1 MKRNIVLKGG
11 TSIVEQLD
19 TITSIST
26 PMGEGAIGIVRLSGH
41 DAVEIA
47 DKLYKGKHLLKDVP
61 THTINYGHIIDPE
74 TEEVVEEV
82 MVSVLRAPRT
92 FTREDIVEI
101 NCHGGILT
109 INRVLELTMTYGA
122 RMAEP
127 GEYTKRAFLNGR
139 IDLSQAE
146 AVMDFI
152 RSKTDRASKVAM
164 NQIEGRLSDLVKRQ
178 RQSILEILAQVE
190 VNIDYPEYDDVEDAT
205 TEFLLERSQE
215 IKQEIQKL
223 LDTGVQGKIMREGL
237 STVIVGKPNVG
248 KSSMLNNLIQ
258 DNKAIVTE
266 VAGTTRDVLEEYV
279 NVRGVP
285 LRLVDTAGIRET
297 EDIVERIGVERSRKA
312 LSEADLILF
321 VLNYNEP
328 LTEDDRKLYE
338 VIKNEDAIVI
348 INKTDLEQRIDLA
361 EVETMVGDMPIIQ
374 TSMLQQQGIDEL
386 EIQIRDLFFGGEV
399 QSQDM
404 TYVSNSRHISLLKQA
419 KNAIQDAIDAAEMGV
434 PMDMVQIDLT
444 RTWEI
449 LGEIIGESA
458 SEELIDQLFSQFCLG
473 K

>member
-1 MKRNIVLKGG
+1 M
-11 TSIVEQLD
+11 EQLD

-26 PMGEGAIGIVRLSGH
+26 PMGEGAIGIVRLSGR
-41 DAVEIA
+41 DAIEVA
-47 DKLYKGKHLLKDVP
+47 DKLYKGKHALKDVD
-61 THTINYGHIIDPE
+61 THTIHYGHIIDPA
-74 TEEVVEEV
+74 TQDVVEEV
-82 MVSVLRAPRT
+82 MVSVLRTPRT

-109 INRVLELTMTYGA
+109 INRVLELTMTHGA
-122 RMAEP
+122 RLAEP

-164 NQIEGRLSDLVKRQ
+164 NQIEGRLSDMIKRQ
-178 RQSILEILAQVE
+178 RQSILEVLAQVE

-205 TEFLLERSQE
+205 TDFLLKRAR
-215 IKQEIQKL
+215 EIQSQIQQL
-223 LDTGVQGKIMREGL
+223 LNTGVQGKIMREGL

-328 LTEDDRKLYE
+328 LTEEDRQLYE
-338 VIKNEDAIVI
+338 VIKHEDAIVI
-348 INKTDLEQRIDLA
+348 VNKTDLERRLNID
-361 EVETMVGDMPIIQ
+361 EVKEMVGTMPVIE
-374 TSMLQQQGIDEL
+374 TSMLKQEGIDEL
-386 EIQIRDLFFGGEV
+386 ELQIRDLFFGGDI

-419 KNAIQDAIDAAEMGV
+419 QQAIQDAIDAAEMGV
-434 PMDMVQIDLT
+434 PMDMIQIDLT
-444 RTWEI
+444 RTWEL

>member
-1 MKRNIVLKGG
+1 MD
-11 TSIVEQLD
+11 LD

-26 PMGEGAIGIVRLSGH
+26 PMGEGAIGIVRLSGPQ
-41 DAVEIA
+41 AVEIA
-47 DKLYKGKHLLKDVP
+47 DKLYKGKHLLNDVP
-61 THTINYGHIIDPE
+61 SHTINYGHIIDPE
-74 TEEVVEEV
+74 SKEVVEEV
-82 MVSVLRAPRT
+82 MVSVLRAPKT
-92 FTREDIVEI
+92 FTREDIIEI

-122 RMAEP
+122 RLAEP
-127 GEYTKRAFLNGR
+127 GEFTKRAFLNGR

-146 AVMDFI
+146 AVMDFV

-164 NQIEGRLSDLVKRQ
+164 NQIEGRLSDLIKKQ

-205 TEFLLERSQE
+205 TEFLLEQSKE
-215 IKQEIQKL
+215 IKQEINRL
-223 LDTGVQGKIMREGL
+223 LDTGAQGKIMREGL

-297 EDIVERIGVERSRKA
+297 EDIVEKIGVERSRKA
-312 LSEADLILF
+312 LSQADLILF
-321 VLNYNEP
+321 VLNNNEV
-328 LTEDDRKLYE
+328 LTQEDYTLYE
-338 VIKNEDAIVI
+338 VVKNEDVIVI
-348 INKTDLEQRIDLA
+348 VNKMDLEQNIDIN
-361 EVETMVGDMPIIQ
+361 EVKDMIGDTPLIQ
-374 TSMLQQQGIDEL
+374 TSMLKQEGIDEL

-399 QSQDM
+399 QNQDM

-419 KNAIQDAIDAAEMGV
+419 RQTIQDAIDAAESGV

-449 LGEIIGESA
+449 LGEIIGETA
-458 SEELIDQLFSQFCLG
+458 SDELIDQLFSQFCLG

>member
-1 MKRNIVLKGG
+1 M
-11 TSIVEQLD
+11 EQLD

-26 PMGEGAIGIVRLSGH
+26 PMGEGAIGIVRLSGR
-41 DAVEIA
+41 DAIKVA
-47 DKLYKGKHLLKDVP
+47 DKLYKGKHALKDVD
-61 THTINYGHIIDPE
+61 THTIHYGHIIDPA
-74 TEEVVEEV
+74 TQDVVEEV

-109 INRVLELTMTYGA
+109 INRVLELTMTHGA
-122 RMAEP
+122 RLAEP

-164 NQIEGRLSDLVKRQ
+164 NQIEGRLSDMIKRQ
-178 RQSILEILAQVE
+178 RQSILEVLAQVE

-205 TEFLLERSQE
+205 TDFLLERA
-215 IKQEIQKL
+215 QEIQSQIQQL
-223 LDTGVQGKIMREGL
+223 LNTGVQGKIMREGL

-328 LTEDDRKLYE
+328 LTEEDRQLYE
-338 VIKNEDAIVI
+338 VIKHEDAIVI
-348 INKTDLEQRIDLA
+348 VNKTDLERRLNID
-361 EVETMVGDMPIIQ
+361 EVKEMVGTMPVIE
-374 TSMLQQQGIDEL
+374 TSMLKQEGIDEL
-386 EIQIRDLFFGGEV
+386 ELQIRDLFFGGDI

-419 KNAIQDAIDAAEMGV
+419 QQAIQDAIDAAEMGV
-434 PMDMVQIDLT
+434 PMDMIQIDLT
-444 RTWEI
+444 RTWEL

>member
-1 MKRNIVLKGG
+1 M
-11 TSIVEQLD
+11 EQLD

-47 DKLYKGKHLLKDVP
+47 DKLYKGKSKLKDVAS
-61 THTINYGHIIDPE
+61 HTINYGHIIDPE
-74 TEEVVEEV
+74 TNETIEEV

-92 FTREDIVEI
+92 FTREDIIEI

-109 INRVLELTMTYGA
+109 INRVLELTMTHGA
-122 RMAEP
+122 RIAEP

-152 RSKTDRASKVAM
+152 RAKTDRASKVAQ
-164 NQIEGRLSDLVKRQ
+164 NQIEGRLSDMIKAQ

-205 TEFLLERSQE
+205 TEFLLERSKA
-215 IKQEIQKL
+215 IKTDIQKL

-248 KSSMLNNLIQ
+248 KSSMLNSLIH

-266 VAGTTRDVLEEYV
+266 IAGTTRDVLEEYV

-321 VLNYNEP
+321 VLNYNEA
-328 LTEDDRKLYE
+328 LTEEDRQLYE

-348 INKTDLEQRIDLA
+348 INKMDLEQRLNIDELK
-361 EVETMVGDMPIIQ
+361 EMVGDMPIIE
-374 TSMLQQQGIDEL
+374 TSILKQQGIDDLEL
-386 EIQIRDLFFGGEV
+386 QIRDLFFGGEV

-419 KNAIQDAIDAAEMGV
+419 KQAIQDAIDAAEMGV

>member
-1 MKRNIVLKGG
+1 MD
-11 TSIVEQLD
+11 LD

-26 PMGEGAIGIVRLSGH
+26 PMGEGAIGIVRLSGPQ
-41 DAVEIA
+41 AVEIA
-47 DKLYKGKHLLKDVP
+47 DKLYKGKHLLNDVP
-61 THTINYGHIIDPE
+61 SHTINYGHIIDPE
-74 TEEVVEEV
+74 SKEVVEEV
-82 MVSVLRAPRT
+82 MVSVLRAPKT
-92 FTREDIVEI
+92 FTREDIIEI

-127 GEYTKRAFLNGR
+127 GEFTKRAFLNGR

-164 NQIEGRLSDLVKRQ
+164 NQIEGRLSDLIKKQ
-178 RQSILEILAQVE
+178 RQSILEILDQVE

-205 TEFLLERSQE
+205 TEFLLEQSKE
-215 IKQEIQKL
+215 IKQEINRL
-223 LDTGVQGKIMREGL
+223 LDTGAQGKIMREGL

-297 EDIVERIGVERSRKA
+297 EDIVEKIGVERSRKA
-312 LSEADLILF
+312 LSQADLILF
-321 VLNYNEP
+321 VLNNNEA
-328 LTEDDRKLYE
+328 LTQEDYTLYE
-338 VIKNEDAIVI
+338 VVKNEDVIVI
-348 INKTDLEQRIDLA
+348 VNKMDLEQNIDIN
-361 EVETMVGDMPIIQ
+361 EVKDMIGDTPLIQ
-374 TSMLQQQGIDEL
+374 TSMLKQEGIDEL

-399 QSQDM
+399 QNQDM

-419 KNAIQDAIDAAEMGV
+419 RQTIQDAIDAAESGV

-449 LGEIIGESA
+449 LGEIIGETA
-458 SEELIDQLFSQFCLG
+458 SDELIDQLFSQFCLG

>member
-1 MKRNIVLKGG
+1 MD
-11 TSIVEQLD
+11 LD

-26 PMGEGAIGIVRLSGH
+26 PMGEGAIGIVRLSGPQ
-41 DAVEIA
+41 AVEIA
-47 DKLYKGKHLLKDVP
+47 DKLYKGKHLLNDVP
-61 THTINYGHIIDPE
+61 SHTINYGHIIDPE
-74 TEEVVEEV
+74 SKEVIEEV
-82 MVSVLRAPRT
+82 MVSVLRAPKT
-92 FTREDIVEI
+92 FTREDIIEI

-122 RMAEP
+122 RMAES
-127 GEYTKRAFLNGR
+127 GEFTKRAFLNGR

-164 NQIEGRLSDLVKRQ
+164 NQIEGRLSDLIKKQ

-205 TEFLLERSQE
+205 TEFLLEQSKE
-215 IKQEIQKL
+215 IKQEINRL
-223 LDTGVQGKIMREGL
+223 LDTGAQGKIMREGL

-297 EDIVERIGVERSRKA
+297 EDIVEKIGVERSRKA
-312 LSEADLILF
+312 LSQADLILF
-321 VLNYNEP
+321 VLNNNEA
-328 LTEDDRKLYE
+328 LTQEDYTLYE
-338 VIKNEDAIVI
+338 VVKNEDVIVI
-348 INKTDLEQRIDLA
+348 VNKMDLEQNIDIN
-361 EVETMVGDMPIIQ
+361 EVKDMIGDTPLIQ
-374 TSMLQQQGIDEL
+374 TSMLKQEGIDEL

-399 QSQDM
+399 QNQDM

-419 KNAIQDAIDAAEMGV
+419 RQTIQDAIDAAESGV

-449 LGEIIGESA
+449 LGEIIGETA
-458 SEELIDQLFSQFCLG
+458 SDELIDQLFSQFCLG

>member
-1 MKRNIVLKGG
+1 MD
-11 TSIVEQLD
+11 LD

-26 PMGEGAIGIVRLSGH
+26 PMGEGAIGIVRLSGPQ
-41 DAVEIA
+41 AVEIA
-47 DKLYKGKHLLKDVP
+47 DKLYKGKHLLNDVP
-61 THTINYGHIIDPE
+61 SHTINYGHIIDPE
-74 TEEVVEEV
+74 SKEVIEEV
-82 MVSVLRAPRT
+82 MVSVLRAPKT
-92 FTREDIVEI
+92 FTREDIIEI

-122 RMAEP
+122 RIAEP
-127 GEYTKRAFLNGR
+127 GEFTKRAFLNGR

-164 NQIEGRLSDLVKRQ
+164 NQIEGRLSDLIKKQ

-205 TEFLLERSQE
+205 TEFLLEQSKE
-215 IKQEIQKL
+215 IKQEINRL
-223 LDTGVQGKIMREGL
+223 LDTGAQGKIMREGL

-297 EDIVERIGVERSRKA
+297 EDIVEKIGVERSRKA
-312 LSEADLILF
+312 LSQADLILF
-321 VLNYNEP
+321 VLNNNEA
-328 LTEDDRKLYE
+328 LTQEDYTLYE
-338 VIKNEDAIVI
+338 VVKNEDVIVI
-348 INKTDLEQRIDLA
+348 VNKMDLEQNIDIN
-361 EVETMVGDMPIIQ
+361 EVKDMIGDTPLIQ
-374 TSMLQQQGIDEL
+374 TSMLKQEGIDEL

-399 QSQDM
+399 QNQDM

-419 KNAIQDAIDAAEMGV
+419 RQTIQDAIDAAESGV

-449 LGEIIGESA
+449 LGEIIGETA
-458 SEELIDQLFSQFCLG
+458 SDELIDQLFSQFCLG

>member
-1 MKRNIVLKGG
+1 MD
-11 TSIVEQLD
+11 LD

-26 PMGEGAIGIVRLSGH
+26 PMGEGAIGIVRLSGPQ
-41 DAVEIA
+41 AVEIA
-47 DKLYKGKHLLKDVP
+47 DKLYKGKHLLNDVP
-61 THTINYGHIIDPE
+61 SHTINYGHIIDPE
-74 TEEVVEEV
+74 SKEVVEEV
-82 MVSVLRAPRT
+82 MVSVLRAPKT
-92 FTREDIVEI
+92 FTREDIIEI

-127 GEYTKRAFLNGR
+127 GEFTKRAFLNGR

-164 NQIEGRLSDLVKRQ
+164 NQIEGRLSDLIKKQ

-205 TEFLLERSQE
+205 TEFLLEQSKE
-215 IKQEIQKL
+215 IKQEINRL
-223 LDTGVQGKIMREGL
+223 LDTGAQGKIMREGL

-248 KSSMLNNLIQ
+248 KSSMLDNLIQ

-297 EDIVERIGVERSRKA
+297 EDIVEKIGVERSRKA
-312 LSEADLILF
+312 LSQADLILF
-321 VLNYNEP
+321 VLNNNEA
-328 LTEDDRKLYE
+328 LTQEDYTLYE
-338 VIKNEDAIVI
+338 VVKNEDVIVI
-348 INKTDLEQRIDLA
+348 VNKMDLEQNIDIN
-361 EVETMVGDMPIIQ
+361 EVKDMIGDTPLIQ
-374 TSMLQQQGIDEL
+374 TSMLKQEGIDEL

-399 QSQDM
+399 QNQDM

-419 KNAIQDAIDAAEMGV
+419 RQTIQDAIDAAESGV

-449 LGEIIGESA
+449 LGEIIGETA
-458 SEELIDQLFSQFCLG
+458 SDELIDQLFSQFCLG

>member
-1 MKRNIVLKGG
+1 MDF
-11 TSIVEQLD
+11 D

-26 PMGEGAIGIVRLSGH
+26 PMGEGAIGIVRLSGPE
-41 DAVEIA
+41 AVEIG
-47 DKLYKGKHLLKDVP
+47 DKLYKGKKKLKDVP
-61 THTINYGHIIDPE
+61 SHTINYGHIIDPE
-74 TEEVVEEV
+74 TDEVVEEV
-82 MVSVLRAPRT
+82 MISVLRAPKT
-92 FTREDIVEI
+92 FTREDIIEI

-109 INRVLELTMTYGA
+109 INRILELTMTHGA

-164 NQIEGRLSDLVKRQ
+164 NQIEGRLSDLIKRQ

-205 TEFLLERSQE
+205 TEFLLAQSKKIKNE
-215 IKQEIQKL
+215 IDQL
-223 LDTGVQGKIMREGL
+223 LETGTQGKIMREGL

-285 LRLVDTAGIRET
+285 LRLVDTAGIRDT
-297 EDIVERIGVERSRKA
+297 EDIVEKIGVERSRKA

-321 VLNYNEP
+321 VLNNNEP
-328 LTEDDRKLYE
+328 LTEDDQTLYE
-338 VIKNEDAIVI
+338 VVKNEDVIVI
-348 INKTDLEQRIDLA
+348 INKTDLERRLDIE
-361 EVETMVGDMPIIQ
+361 EVKTMIGDTSLIQ
-374 TSMLQQQGIDEL
+374 TSMLKQEGIDEL
-386 EIQIRDLFFGGEV
+386 ELQIRDLFFGGEV
-399 QSQDM
+399 QNQDM

-419 KNAIQDAIDAAEMGV
+419 RQTIQDAIDAAEAGI

-458 SEELIDQLFSQFCLG
+458 SDELINQLFSQFCLG

>member
-1 MKRNIVLKGG
+1 MD
-11 TSIVEQLD
+11 LD

-26 PMGEGAIGIVRLSGH
+26 PMGEGAIGIVRLSGPQ
-41 DAVEIA
+41 AVEIA
-47 DKLYKGKHLLKDVP
+47 DKLYKGKHLLNDVP
-61 THTINYGHIIDPE
+61 SHTINYGHIIDPE
-74 TEEVVEEV
+74 SKEVIEEV
-82 MVSVLRAPRT
+82 MVSVLRAPKT
-92 FTREDIVEI
+92 FTREDIIEI

-127 GEYTKRAFLNGR
+127 GEFTKRAFLNGR

-164 NQIEGRLSDLVKRQ
+164 NQIEGRLSDLIKKQ

-205 TEFLLERSQE
+205 TEFLLEQSKE
-215 IKQEIQKL
+215 IKQEINRL
-223 LDTGVQGKIMREGL
+223 LDTGAQGKIMREGL

-297 EDIVERIGVERSRKA
+297 EDIVEKIGVERSRKA
-312 LSEADLILF
+312 LSQADLILF
-321 VLNYNEP
+321 VLNNNEA
-328 LTEDDRKLYE
+328 LTQEDYTLYE
-338 VIKNEDAIVI
+338 VVKNEDVIVI
-348 INKTDLEQRIDLA
+348 VNKMDLEQNIDIN
-361 EVETMVGDMPIIQ
+361 EVKDMIGNTPLIQ
-374 TSMLQQQGIDEL
+374 TSMLKQEGIDEL

-399 QSQDM
+399 QNQDM

-419 KNAIQDAIDAAEMGV
+419 RQTIQDAIDAAESGV

-449 LGEIIGESA
+449 LGEIIGETA
-458 SEELIDQLFSQFCLG
+458 SDELIDQLFSQFCLG

>member
-1 MKRNIVLKGG
+1 MDF
-11 TSIVEQLD
+11 D

-26 PMGEGAIGIVRLSGH
+26 PMGEGAIGIVRLSGPQ
-41 DAVEIA
+41 AVEIG
-47 DKLYKGKHLLKDVP
+47 DKLYKGKKPLAEVDS
-61 THTINYGHIIDPE
+61 HTINYGHIIDPE
-74 TEEVVEEV
+74 TNETVEEV
-82 MVSVLRAPRT
+82 MISVLRAPKT
-92 FTREDIVEI
+92 FTREDIIEI

-109 INRVLELTMTYGA
+109 INRILELTMTHGA

-164 NQIEGRLSDLVKRQ
+164 NQIEGRLSDLIKRQ

-205 TEFLLERSQE
+205 TEFLLQQSKN
-215 IKQEIQKL
+215 IKQEINQL
-223 LDTGVQGKIMREGL
+223 LETGAQGKIMREGL
-237 STVIVGKPNVG
+237 STVIVGRPNVG

-285 LRLVDTAGIRET
+285 LRLVDTAGIRDT
-297 EDIVERIGVERSRKA
+297 EDIVEKIGVERSRKA

-321 VLNYNEP
+321 VLNNNEP
-328 LTEDDRKLYE
+328 LTEDDQTLFE
-338 VIKNEDAIVI
+338 VIKNEDVIVI
-348 INKTDLEQRIDLA
+348 INKTDLEQRLDVSELREMI
-361 EVETMVGDMPIIQ
+361 GDMPLIQ
-374 TSMLQQQGIDEL
+374 TSMLKQEGIDEL
-386 EIQIRDLFFGGEV
+386 EIQIKDLFFGGEV
-399 QSQDM
+399 QNQDM

-419 KNAIQDAIDAAEMGV
+419 RQSIQDAIDAAESGI

-458 SEELIDQLFSQFCLG
+458 SDELIDQLFSQFCLG

>member
-1 MKRNIVLKGG
+1 MDF
-11 TSIVEQLD
+11 D

-26 PMGEGAIGIVRLSGH
+26 PMGEGAIGIVRLSGPQ
-41 DAVEIA
+41 AIEIG
-47 DKLYKGKHLLKDVP
+47 DILYKGKKKLSEVE

-74 TEEVVEEV
+74 TNETVEEV
-82 MVSVLRAPRT
+82 MVSVLRAPKT
-92 FTREDIVEI
+92 FTREDIIEI

-109 INRVLELTMTYGA
+109 INRILELTMTYGA

-164 NQIEGRLSDLVKRQ
+164 NQIEGRLSDLIKKQ

-205 TEFLLERSQE
+205 TDFLLEQSKRIKEE
-215 IKQEIQKL
+215 INQL
-223 LDTGVQGKIMREGL
+223 LETGAQGKIMREGL
-237 STVIVGKPNVG
+237 STVIVGRPNVG
-248 KSSMLNNLIQ
+248 KSSLLNNLIQ

-285 LRLVDTAGIRET
+285 LRLVDTAGIRDT
-297 EDIVERIGVERSRKA
+297 EDIVEKIGVERSRKA

-321 VLNYNEP
+321 VLNNNEP
-328 LTEDDRKLYE
+328 LTEDDQTLFE
-338 VIKNEDAIVI
+338 VIKNEDVIVI
-348 INKTDLEQRIDLA
+348 INKTDLEQRLDVSELREMI
-361 EVETMVGDMPIIQ
+361 GDMPLIQ
-374 TSMLQQQGIDEL
+374 TSMLKQEGIDEL
-386 EIQIRDLFFGGEV
+386 EIQIKDLFFGGEV
-399 QSQDM
+399 QNQDM

-419 KNAIQDAIDAAEMGV
+419 RQSIQDAIDAAESGI

-458 SEELIDQLFSQFCLG
+458 SDELIDQLFSQFCLG

>member
-1 MKRNIVLKGG
+1 MD
-11 TSIVEQLD
+11 LD

-26 PMGEGAIGIVRLSGH
+26 PMGEGAIGIVRLSGPQ
-41 DAVEIA
+41 AVEIA
-47 DKLYKGKHLLKDVP
+47 DKLYKGKHLLNDVP
-61 THTINYGHIIDPE
+61 SHTINYGHIIDPE
-74 TEEVVEEV
+74 PKEVVEEV
-82 MVSVLRAPRT
+82 MVSVLRAPKT
-92 FTREDIVEI
+92 FTREDIIEI

-127 GEYTKRAFLNGR
+127 GEFTKRAFLNGR

-164 NQIEGRLSDLVKRQ
+164 NQIEGRLSDLIKKQ

-205 TEFLLERSQE
+205 TEFLLEQSKE
-215 IKQEIQKL
+215 IKQEINRL
-223 LDTGVQGKIMREGL
+223 LDTGAQGKIMREGL

-297 EDIVERIGVERSRKA
+297 EDIVEKIGVERSRKA
-312 LSEADLILF
+312 LSQADLILF
-321 VLNYNEP
+321 VLNNNEA
-328 LTEDDRKLYE
+328 LTQEDYTLYE
-338 VIKNEDAIVI
+338 VVKNEDVIVI
-348 INKTDLEQRIDLA
+348 VNKMDLEQNIDIN
-361 EVETMVGDMPIIQ
+361 EVKDMIGDTPLIQ
-374 TSMLQQQGIDEL
+374 TSMLKQEGIDEL

-399 QSQDM
+399 QNQDM

-419 KNAIQDAIDAAEMGV
+419 RQTIQDAIDAAESGV

-449 LGEIIGESA
+449 LGEIIGETA
-458 SEELIDQLFSQFCLG
+458 SDELIDQLFSQFCLG

>member
-1 MKRNIVLKGG
+1 MD
-11 TSIVEQLD
+11 LD

-26 PMGEGAIGIVRLSGH
+26 PMGEGAIGIVRLSGPQ
-41 DAVEIA
+41 AVEIA
-47 DKLYKGKHLLKDVP
+47 DKLYKGKHLLNDVP
-61 THTINYGHIIDPE
+61 SHTINYGHIIDPE
-74 TEEVVEEV
+74 SKEVVEEV
-82 MVSVLRAPRT
+82 MVSVLRAPKT
-92 FTREDIVEI
+92 FTREDIIEI

-127 GEYTKRAFLNGR
+127 GEFTKRAFLNGR

-164 NQIEGRLSDLVKRQ
+164 NQIEGRLSDLIKKQ

-205 TEFLLERSQE
+205 TEFLLEQSKE
-215 IKQEIQKL
+215 IKQEINRL
-223 LDTGVQGKIMREGL
+223 LDTGAQGKIMREGL

-297 EDIVERIGVERSRKA
+297 QDIVEKIGVERSRKA
-312 LSEADLILF
+312 LSQADLILF
-321 VLNYNEP
+321 VLNNNEA
-328 LTEDDRKLYE
+328 LTQEDYTLYE
-338 VIKNEDAIVI
+338 VVKNEDVIVI
-348 INKTDLEQRIDLA
+348 VNKMDLEQNIDIN
-361 EVETMVGDMPIIQ
+361 EVKDMIGDTPLIQ
-374 TSMLQQQGIDEL
+374 TSMLKQEGIDEL

-399 QSQDM
+399 QNQDM

-419 KNAIQDAIDAAEMGV
+419 RQTIQDAIDAAESGV

-449 LGEIIGESA
+449 LGEIIGETA
-458 SEELIDQLFSQFCLG
+458 SDELIDQLFSQFCLG

>member
-1 MKRNIVLKGG
+1 MDF
-11 TSIVEQLD
+11 D

-26 PMGEGAIGIVRLSGH
+26 PMGEGAIGIVRLSGPQ
-41 DAVEIA
+41 AIEIG
-47 DKLYKGKHLLKDVP
+47 DILYKGKKKLSEVE

-74 TEEVVEEV
+74 TDETVEEV
-82 MVSVLRAPRT
+82 MVSVLRAPKT
-92 FTREDIVEI
+92 FTREDIIEI

-109 INRVLELTMTYGA
+109 INRILELTMTYGA

-164 NQIEGRLSDLVKRQ
+164 NQIEGRLSDLIKKQ

-205 TEFLLERSQE
+205 TDFLLEQSKRIKEE
-215 IKQEIQKL
+215 INRL
-223 LDTGVQGKIMREGL
+223 LETGAQGKIMREGL
-237 STVIVGKPNVG
+237 STVIVGRPNVG

-285 LRLVDTAGIRET
+285 LRLVDTAGIRDT
-297 EDIVERIGVERSRKA
+297 EDIVEKIGVERSRKA

-321 VLNYNEP
+321 VLNNNEP
-328 LTEDDRKLYE
+328 LTEDDQTLFE
-338 VIKNEDAIVI
+338 VIKNEDVIVI
-348 INKTDLEQRIDLA
+348 INKTDLEQRLDVSELREMI
-361 EVETMVGDMPIIQ
+361 GDMPLIQ
-374 TSMLQQQGIDEL
+374 TSMLKQEGIDEL
-386 EIQIRDLFFGGEV
+386 EIQIKDLFFGGEV
-399 QSQDM
+399 QNQDM

-419 KNAIQDAIDAAEMGV
+419 RQSIQDAIDAAESGI

-458 SEELIDQLFSQFCLG
+458 SDELIDQLFSQFC
-473 K
+473 

>member
-1 MKRNIVLKGG
+1 M
-11 TSIVEQLD
+11 EQLD

-47 DKLYKGKHLLKDVP
+47 DKLYKGKSKLKDVAS
-61 THTINYGHIIDPE
+61 HTINYGHIIDPE
-74 TEEVVEEV
+74 TNETIEEV

-109 INRVLELTMTYGA
+109 INRVLELTMTHGA
-122 RMAEP
+122 RIAEP

-152 RSKTDRASKVAM
+152 RAKTDRASKVAQ
-164 NQIEGRLSDLVKRQ
+164 NQIEGRLSDMIKAQ

-205 TEFLLERSQE
+205 TEFLLERSKA
-215 IKQEIQKL
+215 IKIDIQKL

-248 KSSMLNNLIQ
+248 KSSMLNSLIH

-266 VAGTTRDVLEEYV
+266 IAGTTRDVLEEYV

-321 VLNYNEP
+321 VLNYNEA
-328 LTEDDRKLYE
+328 LTEEDRKLYE

-348 INKTDLEQRIDLA
+348 INKMDLEQRLNIDELK
-361 EVETMVGDMPIIQ
+361 EMVGDMPIIE
-374 TSMLQQQGIDEL
+374 TSILKQQGIDDLEL
-386 EIQIRDLFFGGEV
+386 QIRDLFFGGEV

-419 KNAIQDAIDAAEMGV
+419 KQAIQDAIDAAEMGV

>member
-1 MKRNIVLKGG
+1 MD
-11 TSIVEQLD
+11 LD

-26 PMGEGAIGIVRLSGH
+26 PMGEGAIGIVRLSGPQ
-41 DAVEIA
+41 AVEIA
-47 DKLYKGKHLLKDVP
+47 DKLYKGKHLLNDVP
-61 THTINYGHIIDPE
+61 SHTINYGHIIDPE
-74 TEEVVEEV
+74 SKEVVEEV
-82 MVSVLRAPRT
+82 MVSVLRAPKT
-92 FTREDIVEI
+92 FTREDIIEI

-127 GEYTKRAFLNGR
+127 GEFTKRAFLNGR

-164 NQIEGRLSDLVKRQ
+164 NQIEGRLSDLIKKQ

-205 TEFLLERSQE
+205 TEFLLEQSKE
-215 IKQEIQKL
+215 IKQEINRL
-223 LDTGVQGKIMREGL
+223 LDTGAQGKIMREGL

-297 EDIVERIGVERSRKA
+297 EDIVEKIGVERSRKA
-312 LSEADLILF
+312 LSQADLILF
-321 VLNYNEP
+321 VLNNNEA
-328 LTEDDRKLYE
+328 LTQEDYTLYE
-338 VIKNEDAIVI
+338 VVKNEDVIVI
-348 INKTDLEQRIDLA
+348 VNKMDLEQNIDIN
-361 EVETMVGDMPIIQ
+361 EVKDMIGDTPLIQ
-374 TSMLQQQGIDEL
+374 TSMLKQEGIDEL

-399 QSQDM
+399 QNQDM

-419 KNAIQDAIDAAEMGV
+419 RQTIQDAIDAAESGV

-449 LGEIIGESA
+449 LGEIIGETA
-458 SEELIDQLFSQFCLG
+458 SDELINQLFSQFCLG

>member
-1 MKRNIVLKGG
+1 M
-11 TSIVEQLD
+11 ELD

-26 PMGEGAIGIVRLSGH
+26 PMGEGAIGIVRLSGVN
-41 DAVEIA
+41 AIEIA
-47 DKLYKGKHLLKDVP
+47 DSLYRGKQKLADAQ

-74 TEEVVEEV
+74 TDEVVEEV
-82 MVSVLRAPRT
+82 MVSVLRAPKT
-92 FTREDIVEI
+92 FTRENIIEI

-109 INRVLELTMTYGA
+109 INRVLELTMTHGA

-127 GEYTKRAFLNGR
+127 GEFTKRAFLNGR

-164 NQIEGRLSDLVKRQ
+164 NQIEGRLSDMIKRQ

-205 TEFLLERSQE
+205 TEFLLKQSQHIKGE
-215 IKQEIQKL
+215 INKL
-223 LDTGVQGKIMREGL
+223 LDTGTQGKIMREGL

-266 VAGTTRDVLEEYV
+266 VAGTTRDTLEEYV

-285 LRLVDTAGIRET
+285 LRLVDTAGIRDT

-328 LTEDDRKLYE
+328 LTHEDKQLYE

-348 INKTDLEQRIDLA
+348 INKMDLEQNLDLD
-361 EVETMVGDMPIIQ
+361 EVYEMVGETPLIE
-374 TSMLQQQGIDEL
+374 TSMLKQEGIDEL
-386 EIQIRDLFFGGEV
+386 EIQIRDLFFGGDV
-399 QSQDM
+399 QNQDM

-419 KNAIQDAIDAAEMGV
+419 RNAIQDAIDAAESGV

-444 RTWEI
+444 RTWET

-458 SEELIDQLFSQFCLG
+458 SDELIDQLFSQFCLG

>member
-1 MKRNIVLKGG
+1 MDF
-11 TSIVEQLD
+11 D

-26 PMGEGAIGIVRLSGH
+26 PMGEGAIGIVRLSGPQ
-41 DAVEIA
+41 AIEIG
-47 DKLYKGKHLLKDVP
+47 DILYKGKKKLSEVE

-74 TEEVVEEV
+74 TNETVEEV
-82 MVSVLRAPRT
+82 MVSVLRAPKT
-92 FTREDIVEI
+92 FTREDIIEI

-109 INRVLELTMTYGA
+109 INRILELTMTYGA

-164 NQIEGRLSDLVKRQ
+164 NQIEGRLSDLIKKQ

-190 VNIDYPEYDDVEDAT
+190 VNIDYPEYDDIEDAT
-205 TEFLLERSQE
+205 TDFLLEQSKRIKEE
-215 IKQEIQKL
+215 INQL
-223 LDTGVQGKIMREGL
+223 LETGAQGKIMREGL
-237 STVIVGKPNVG
+237 STVIVGRPNVG

-285 LRLVDTAGIRET
+285 LRLVDTAGIRDT
-297 EDIVERIGVERSRKA
+297 EDIVEKIGVERSRKA

-321 VLNYNEP
+321 VLNNNEP
-328 LTEDDRKLYE
+328 LTEDDQTLFE
-338 VIKNEDAIVI
+338 VIKNEDVIVI
-348 INKTDLEQRIDLA
+348 INKTDLEQRLDVSELREMI
-361 EVETMVGDMPIIQ
+361 GDMPLIQ
-374 TSMLQQQGIDEL
+374 TSMLKQEGIDEL
-386 EIQIRDLFFGGEV
+386 EIQIKDLFFGGEV
-399 QSQDM
+399 QNQDM

-419 KNAIQDAIDAAEMGV
+419 RQSIQDAIDAAESGI

-458 SEELIDQLFSQFCLG
+458 SDELIDQLFSQFCLG

>member
-1 MKRNIVLKGG
+1 MD
-11 TSIVEQLD
+11 LD

-26 PMGEGAIGIVRLSGH
+26 PMGEGAIGIVRLSGPQ
-41 DAVEIA
+41 AVEIA
-47 DKLYKGKHLLKDVP
+47 DKLYKGKHLLNDVP
-61 THTINYGHIIDPE
+61 SHTINYGHIIDPE
-74 TEEVVEEV
+74 SKEVIEEV
-82 MVSVLRAPRT
+82 MVSVLRAPKT
-92 FTREDIVEI
+92 FTREDIIEI

-127 GEYTKRAFLNGR
+127 GEFTKRAFLNGR

-164 NQIEGRLSDLVKRQ
+164 NQIEGRLSDLIKKQ

-205 TEFLLERSQE
+205 TEFLLEQSKE
-215 IKQEIQKL
+215 IKQEINRL
-223 LDTGVQGKIMREGL
+223 LDTGAQGKIMREGL

-266 VAGTTRDVLEEYV
+266 VAGTTRDVLEEYA

-297 EDIVERIGVERSRKA
+297 EDIVEKIGVERSRKA
-312 LSEADLILF
+312 LSQADLILF
-321 VLNYNEP
+321 VLNNNEA
-328 LTEDDRKLYE
+328 LTQEDYTLYE
-338 VIKNEDAIVI
+338 VVKNEDVIVI
-348 INKTDLEQRIDLA
+348 VNKMDLEQNIDIN
-361 EVETMVGDMPIIQ
+361 EVKDMIGDTPLIQ
-374 TSMLQQQGIDEL
+374 TSMLKQEGIDEL

-399 QSQDM
+399 QNQDM

-419 KNAIQDAIDAAEMGV
+419 RQTIQDAIDAAESGV

-449 LGEIIGESA
+449 LGEIIGETA
-458 SEELIDQLFSQFCLG
+458 SDELIDQLFSQFCLG

>member
-1 MKRNIVLKGG
+1 MD
-11 TSIVEQLD
+11 LD

-26 PMGEGAIGIVRLSGH
+26 PMGEGAIGIVRLSGPQ
-41 DAVEIA
+41 AVEIA
-47 DKLYKGKHLLKDVP
+47 DKLYKGKHLLNDVP
-61 THTINYGHIIDPE
+61 SHTINYGHIIDPE
-74 TEEVVEEV
+74 SKEVVEEV
-82 MVSVLRAPRT
+82 MVSVLRAPKT
-92 FTREDIVEI
+92 FTREDIIEI

-127 GEYTKRAFLNGR
+127 GEFTKRAFLNGR

-164 NQIEGRLSDLVKRQ
+164 NQIEGRLSDLIKKQ

-205 TEFLLERSQE
+205 TEFLLEQSKE
-215 IKQEIQKL
+215 IKQEINHL
-223 LDTGVQGKIMREGL
+223 LDTGAQGKIMREGL

-266 VAGTTRDVLEEYV
+266 IAGTTRDVLEEYV

-297 EDIVERIGVERSRKA
+297 EDIVEKIGVERSRKA
-312 LSEADLILF
+312 LSQADLILF
-321 VLNYNEP
+321 VLNNNEA
-328 LTEDDRKLYE
+328 LTQEDYTLYE
-338 VIKNEDAIVI
+338 VVKNEDVIVI
-348 INKTDLEQRIDLA
+348 VNKMDLEQNIDIN
-361 EVETMVGDMPIIQ
+361 EVKDMIGDTPLIQ
-374 TSMLQQQGIDEL
+374 TSMLKQEGIDEL

-399 QSQDM
+399 QNQDM

-419 KNAIQDAIDAAEMGV
+419 RQTIQDAIDAAESGV

-449 LGEIIGESA
+449 LGEIIGETA
-458 SEELIDQLFSQFCLG
+458 SDELIDQLFSQFCLG

>member
-1 MKRNIVLKGG
+1 MD
-11 TSIVEQLD
+11 LD

-26 PMGEGAIGIVRLSGH
+26 PMGEGAIGIVRLSGPQ
-41 DAVEIA
+41 AIEIA
-47 DKLYKGKHLLKDVP
+47 DKLYKGKHLLNDVP
-61 THTINYGHIIDPE
+61 SHTINYGHIIDPE
-74 TEEVVEEV
+74 SKEVVEEV
-82 MVSVLRAPRT
+82 MVSVLRAPKT
-92 FTREDIVEI
+92 FTREDIIEI

-127 GEYTKRAFLNGR
+127 GEFTKRAFLNGR

-164 NQIEGRLSDLVKRQ
+164 NQIEGRLSDLIKKQ

-205 TEFLLERSQE
+205 TEFLLEQSKE
-215 IKQEIQKL
+215 IKQEINRL
-223 LDTGVQGKIMREGL
+223 LDTGAQGKIMREGL

-297 EDIVERIGVERSRKA
+297 EDIVEKIGVERSRKA
-312 LSEADLILF
+312 LSQADLILF
-321 VLNYNEP
+321 VLNNNEA
-328 LTEDDRKLYE
+328 LTQEDYTLYE
-338 VIKNEDAIVI
+338 VVKNEDVIVI
-348 INKTDLEQRIDLA
+348 VNKMDLEQNIDIN
-361 EVETMVGDMPIIQ
+361 EVKDMIGDTPLIQ
-374 TSMLQQQGIDEL
+374 TSMLKQEGIDEL

-399 QSQDM
+399 QNQDM

-419 KNAIQDAIDAAEMGV
+419 RQTIQDAIDAAESGV

-449 LGEIIGESA
+449 LGEIIGETA
-458 SEELIDQLFSQFCLG
+458 SDELIDQLFSQFCLG